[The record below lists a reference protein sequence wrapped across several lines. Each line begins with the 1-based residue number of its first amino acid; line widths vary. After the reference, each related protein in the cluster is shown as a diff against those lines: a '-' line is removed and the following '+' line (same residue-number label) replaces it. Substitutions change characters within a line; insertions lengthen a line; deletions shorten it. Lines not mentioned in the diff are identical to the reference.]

1 MEMVESKLGKSKT
14 KIMLKD
20 RLLAKV
26 DKKEPIIPTRTLAG
40 GSRKSKLVSRSR
52 TFC

>member
-1 MEMVESKLGKSKT
+1 MVESKLGNSKT

-26 DKKEPIIPTRTLAG
+26 EKKEPIIPTRTLAG
-40 GSRKSKLVSRSR
+40 GISYSKISES
-52 TFC
+52 

>member
-1 MEMVESKLGKSKT
+1 MVESKLGNSKT

-20 RLLAKV
+20 GLLVKV

-40 GSRKSKLVSRSR
+40 SSSQSKFVSRAR